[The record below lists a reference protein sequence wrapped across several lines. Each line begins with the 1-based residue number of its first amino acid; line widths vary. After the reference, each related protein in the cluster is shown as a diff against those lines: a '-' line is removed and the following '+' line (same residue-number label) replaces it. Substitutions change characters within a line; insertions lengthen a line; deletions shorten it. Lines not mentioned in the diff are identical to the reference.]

1 MLVLVHLEMECI
13 MSNATSSDMPEIVAD
28 NHRAIVNIN
37 FPAGLEQIGSVVD
50 YNNSP
55 SFNSVAFR
63 IEAESEVSPGQFLAV
78 WHGHRPGHK
87 LFTIIQVKNCFEHN
101 PNEEPGLSNARNVLN
116 LSASYAREGVS
127 TRIFRLAL
135 CETIE
140 EFKVNDY
147 ASWEVTAESA
157 PTTLCRAGYA
167 VVHIPPAL
175 CQKAVGSLDD
185 PQMGFELGKMHGPQ
199 TVPIILKPDI
209 AQMHIGVFGNPGKGK
224 SYLSGVLL
232 EELMAW
238 NIPTLVLDV
247 NGETIEAARSLGG
260 ECITL
265 PNKSEFG
272 LPLSLLT
279 PSELIMIAPNVQPGT
294 QYAELIEIAHD
305 ELRSQAKKTG
315 KEVTFD
321 ALIAEME
328 RRAPLLEL
336 KPATVRTAVSR
347 LSALSTDPLIG
358 EKFNLIDRLIKNRLI
373 VLDCRYLSLTQTRLI
388 AASAARTLQKY
399 GREMTKKAN
408 NGDMEA
414 QSWLSTLYID
424 EAHSVAPASESVVST
439 QVLYELARMGRHVRT
454 GLILASQSP
463 SDLDRSILKR
473 LQTRFVFALERD
485 QLQAINGVSADLG
498 EEIMAALP
506 KLPRGVCAVSG
517 SSELIRHGFLLNVRQ
532 RRTPV
537 GGSTPPVFAQRVK
550 KRDA

>member
-1 MLVLVHLEMECI
+1 MSQVSPTGLNEMEPHDPR
-13 MSNATSSDMPEIVAD
+13 TQTRETLPEGV
-28 NHRAIVNIN
+28 
-37 FPAGLEQIGSVVD
+37 EQIGSVVD
-50 YNNSP
+50 YNDSP
-55 SFNSVAFR
+55 SFNNVAFR
-63 IEAESEVSPGQFLAV
+63 IEADSEVSPGQLLAV
-78 WHGHRPGHK
+78 WHGRSKK
-87 LFTIIQVKNCFEHN
+87 LLTVIQVKNCFEHN
-101 PNEEPGLSNARNVLN
+101 PNEEPGLANARNVLN
-116 LSASYAREGVS
+116 LGINYAREGVS
-127 TRIFRLAL
+127 TRIFRLAI

-140 EFKVNDY
+140 EFEVSDY
-147 ASWEVTAESA
+147 DSWEVIAERA
-157 PTTLCRAGYA
+157 PVTLCRAGYA

-185 PQMGFELGKMHGPQ
+185 PKMGFELGKMYGPQ
-199 TVPIILKPDI
+199 AVPIILKPEI

-232 EELMAW
+232 EELMSW
-238 NIPTLVLDV
+238 GVPTIVLDV
-247 NGETIEAARSLGG
+247 NGETIDAARSLGG

-265 PNKSEFG
+265 PNKEEFG

-294 QYAELIEIAHD
+294 QYAELIEIAHG
-305 ELRSQAKKTG
+305 ELRSQAKMKG

-328 RRAPLLEL
+328 RRAPMLEL
-336 KPATVRTAVSR
+336 KPATLKTAISR
-347 LSALSTDPLIG
+347 LSALIHDPLIG
-358 EKFNLIDRLIKNRLI
+358 EKFDLINRLIKNKLI

-388 AASAARTLQKY
+388 AASAARTLQKH

-408 NGDMEA
+408 DGDKTSEG
-414 QSWLSTLYID
+414 WLSALYID

-463 SDLDRSILKR
+463 ADLDRSILKR

-485 QLQAINGVSADLG
+485 QLQAINGISADLG
-498 EEIMAALP
+498 EEIMSALP

-517 SSELIRHGFLLNVRQ
+517 SSELIRHGFLLNVRE
-532 RRTPV
+532 RKTPV
-537 GGSTPPVFAQRVK
+537 GGKTPPVFTHRVK
-550 KRDA
+550 KEGK